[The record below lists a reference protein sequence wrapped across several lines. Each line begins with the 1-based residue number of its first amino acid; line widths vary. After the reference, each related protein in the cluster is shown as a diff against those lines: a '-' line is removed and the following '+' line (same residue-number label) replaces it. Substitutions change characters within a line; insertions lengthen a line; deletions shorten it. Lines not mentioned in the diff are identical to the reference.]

1 MQVTRPAGVTETA
14 AAHAAIPTAPTT
26 LAYLPVG
33 LFGAVMGLTGL
44 SLAWRLAHQAF
55 GAPAFVAQAIGG
67 VALVTFVVLVVAY
80 GIKAAAGFH
89 AVRAEFAHPVAGN
102 LFGTPLISL
111 LLLPFLLADVSLALA
126 RLAWVLG
133 AAGMTVLAWAIVL
146 RWLSVR
152 HAPAQVAPAWIV
164 PVVGMLDIPLAVPV
178 LRWDG
183 LHGVMVFGLAA
194 GLFFALPLLAMLL
207 GRLVMEEPLP
217 EALQPSLLILVAPFA
232 VGFSAYVATFGR
244 VDAFAQGL
252 VMVMLFLLPV
262 LLGRLAHLP
271 AGSPFRLAWW
281 AGSFPLAAAA
291 VAGLRYASVAGSAVM
306 DAIALV
312 VLGVATLVIGMF
324 GVQTVRGV
332 LGGRL
337 RELS

>member
-1 MQVTRPAGVTETA
+1 MQATRPAAVTAPA
-14 AAHAAIPTAPTT
+14 ASAAPTT
-26 LAYLPVG
+26 LGWLPVG

-55 GAPAFVAQAIGG
+55 GAPAVIGQAVGG
-67 VALVTFVVLVVAY
+67 VALVSFAVLVVAY
-80 GIKAAAGFH
+80 GIKAAAGFA
-89 AVRAEFAHPVAGN
+89 AVRAEFVHPVGGN

-126 RLAWVLG
+126 RLTWVLG
-133 AAGMTVLAWAIVL
+133 AIGMTVFAWTVVM

-152 HAPAQVAPAWIV
+152 HTPAQVAPAWIV

-183 LHGVMVFGLAA
+183 LHGVMVFGLAV
-194 GLFFALPLLAMLL
+194 GLFFALPLLAMVLS
-207 GRLVMEEPLP
+207 RLVMEEPLP
-217 EALQPSLLILVAPFA
+217 AALQPSLLILVAPFA

-271 AGSPFRLAWW
+271 VCAPFRLGWW

-291 VAGLRYASVAGSAVM
+291 VAGLRYASVAGSGVM

-324 GVQTVRGV
+324 GVQTVRGIV
-332 LGGRL
+332 AGRL

>member
-1 MQVTRPAGVTETA
+1 MHATRSIGVAETA
-14 AAHAAIPTAPTT
+14 AASTASTT

-33 LFGAVMGLTGL
+33 VFGAVMGLTGL

-55 GAPAFVAQAIGG
+55 GAPAVVAQVIGI
-67 VALVTFVVLVVAY
+67 VALVTFAVLVVAY
-80 GIKAAAGFH
+80 GVKAAAGFH
-89 AVRAEFAHPVAGN
+89 TVRAEFAHPVVGN

-126 RLAWVLG
+126 RLAWLLG
-133 AAGMTVLAWAIVL
+133 AAGMTVFAWAIVM

-152 HAPAQVAPAWIV
+152 HTPAQVTPAWIV
-164 PVVGMLDIPLAVPV
+164 PVVGMLDLPLAVPV

-183 LHGVMVFGLAA
+183 LHGVMVFGLAV
-194 GLFFALPLLAMLL
+194 GLFFALPLLAMVLQ
-207 GRLVMEEPLP
+207 RLVTEDPLP
-217 EALQPSLLILVAPFA
+217 AVLQPSLLILVAPFA
-232 VGFSAYVATFGR
+232 VGFSAYVVTFGH

-271 AGSPFRLAWW
+271 GGEPFRLAWW

-291 VAGLRYASVAGSAVM
+291 VASLRYASVAGSGVM

-324 GVQTVRGV
+324 GVQTVRGIV
-332 LGGRL
+332 GGRL

>member
-1 MQVTRPAGVTETA
+1 MHATRSIGVAETA
-14 AAHAAIPTAPTT
+14 AASTASTT

-33 LFGAVMGLTGL
+33 VFGAVMGLTGL

-55 GAPAFVAQAIGG
+55 GAPAFVAQVIGI
-67 VALVTFVVLVVAY
+67 VALVTFAVLVVAY
-80 GIKAAAGFH
+80 GVKAAADFH
-89 AVRAEFAHPVAGN
+89 TVRAELAHPVAGN

-111 LLLPFLLADVSLALA
+111 LLLPFLLADISLALA
-126 RLAWVLG
+126 RLAWLLG
-133 AAGMTVLAWAIVL
+133 AAGMTVFAWAIVM

-152 HAPAQVAPAWIV
+152 HTLAQVAPAWIV

-183 LHGVMVFGLAA
+183 LHGVMVFGLAV
-194 GLFFALPLLAMLL
+194 GLFFALPLLAMVLH
-207 GRLVMEEPLP
+207 RLVTEEPLP
-217 EALQPSLLILVAPFA
+217 MALQPSLLILVAPFA

-271 AGSPFRLAWW
+271 LASPFRLGWW
-281 AGSFPLAAAA
+281 AGSFPLSAAA
-291 VAGLRYASVAGSAVM
+291 VASLRYASVAGSGVM
-306 DAIALV
+306 DALALV

-324 GVQTVRGV
+324 GVQTVRGIV
-332 LGGRL
+332 RGRL